1 MNLVVVVVGACER
14 ELFDRTAIIQ
24 RFETTAAIAASGQVE
39 IFRPKPNFRGLA
51 ASCTRHETG
60 GLDV

>member
-14 ELFDRTAIIQ
+14 DLVGRTAIIQ
-24 RFETTAAIAASGQVE
+24 RFETTAAIAAIAASGQVE
-39 IFRPKPNFRGLA
+39 ICRSTPNFRGLA

-60 GLDV
+60 G

>member
-14 ELFDRTAIIQ
+14 ELVGRTAIIQ
-24 RFETTAAIAASGQVE
+24 RFEIITTIAASGQVE
-39 IFRPKPNFRGLA
+39 IFRLTPNFRGLA

-60 GLDV
+60 G

>member
-14 ELFDRTAIIQ
+14 ELFGRTAIIQ
-24 RFETTAAIAASGQVE
+24 RFETIAANGTSGQVE
-39 IFRPKPNFRGLA
+39 IFRLTPNFRGLA

-60 GLDV
+60 G